1 MIHNV
6 DSIFMN
12 TSISGK
18 AEFILI
24 LCPGQFGD
32 ARWWQNHPVQRKVP
46 PPSRSSS
53 SSRSSPRSP
62 RPQFSLVS
70 HQQLGPEGVQPSHFA
85 APSAEPPQQQ
95 LPPSPWTC
103 RGPSCS
109 LARQQVNV
117 NVAEVWG
124 CSNRWRRAEG
134 GADCE
139 RSKRLVYRLL
149 HLRGLLATDQLPAF
163 DQNKT
168 RPSFQLLRRQC
179 CLAKTAFGQ
188 PQQHVW

>member
-70 HQQLGPEGVQPSHFA
+70 RQQLGPEGVQPSHFA

-95 LPPSPWTC
+95 LPPSPWTS
-103 RGPSCS
+103 RGPSCLLVNGWMWVWRKFEAALIGGEGRKVEQIAS
-109 LARQQVNV
+109 ARNV
-117 NVAEVWG
+117 SYTGSCTYEA
-124 CSNRWRRAEG
+124 CSPLINF
-134 GADCE
+134 
-139 RSKRLVYRLL
+139 RLL
-149 HLRGLLATDQLPAF
+149 T
-163 DQNKT
+163 KT
-168 RPSFQLLRRQC
+168 RQGPRLSFWDGN
-179 CLAKTAFGQ
+179 A
-188 PQQHVW
+188 V